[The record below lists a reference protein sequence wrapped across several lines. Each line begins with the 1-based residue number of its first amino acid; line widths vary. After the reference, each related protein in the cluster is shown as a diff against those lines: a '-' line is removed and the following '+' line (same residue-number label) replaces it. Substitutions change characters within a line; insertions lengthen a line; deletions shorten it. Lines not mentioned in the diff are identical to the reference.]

1 MSEVEARW
9 ELYTSHVKVN
19 LREAKD
25 EVQMVDFIDRM
36 VKYLEEQKDTKSR
49 VADFRKDMIQYM
61 AKEIVSRSLHSNTP
75 GAPTPRWSFGNEGPS
90 MKHRKTAVYDLEEEC
105 LIASRKDMV
114 KIEQWIGHR
123 NNQLIKTVPYRLA
136 R

>member
-9 ELYTSHVKVN
+9 ELYTSHVKVT

-36 VKYLEEQKDTKSR
+36 VKYLEEQRDTKSR

-61 AKEIVSRSLHSNTP
+61 AKEIIDRSHHVNTP
-75 GAPTPRWSFGNEGPS
+75 TRY
-90 MKHRKTAVYDLEEEC
+90 HKTAVFDLEEEC
-105 LIASRKDMV
+105 LIANRKDMV

-123 NNQLIKTVPYRLA
+123 NNQLVKIVPYRLI